1 MEKSRTKEKIFA
13 DMHRELRV
21 WNPQIPESP
30 ERLDPILRILL
41 QLYAHQLSQIDHRI
55 DQVWETATSSL
66 IRSLCP
72 EGVRWPVPAFTVMRC
87 QVTDPAVEVDTH
99 TKFFYKERREGGQ
112 TFFFS
117 PLRRE
122 RLISAQVRHIYLA
135 VDDTLVDLLPA
146 AEASGLPPSKPR
158 PAFGAGTTYRVYV
171 SISHAG
177 PAIDFERAII
187 FLLGPPEVLRQLR
200 WGYWYPQT
208 AVGFDESGGFCPGL
222 TTTLGNLFGDDRS
235 DDWGGLRSS
244 ADLFKPVE
252 DNFVALPPTF
262 VASWVAGPPEPRLA
276 ELMARSG
283 MPAMESDPQFW
294 IRVDLPL
301 GGDKAKFQSSFEVNL
316 NCFVAVN
323 KSELTVF
330 KHTGGNRLIE
340 VELPESIANIL
351 EITGVVDSSGREYV
365 AKHRAG
371 EDSAH
376 RYYFPEERGDRL
388 VLWFDFSSQ
397 LELPPDSV
405 TVNYAVTA
413 GVGANGIEAGR
424 ISELYEHHPG
434 ITAAVNV
441 LPTAGAIPAKTDQQV
456 VAEVSSRLRNRDR
469 AVNFSEIARWVSTF
483 DPRIVSVA
491 CANGIDRAARGV
503 RRCIVVRATVGE
515 RTFYSDD
522 EIKLLQTRLGSF
534 LKSRSSVNTQFRV
547 EIIKG

>member
-1 MEKSRTKEKIFA
+1 MDKSRTKEKIFA
-13 DMHRELRV
+13 DMHRELRA

-41 QLYAHQLSQIDHRI
+41 QLYAHQLSQIDLRI

-99 TKFFYKERREGGQ
+99 TTFFYKERREGGQ

-135 VDDTLVDLLPA
+135 VDNALVDLLPA

-158 PAFGAGTTYRVYV
+158 PAFGAGTSYRIYV

-177 PAIDFERAII
+177 PASDFERAIM
-187 FLLGPPEVLRQLR
+187 FLMGPPEVLRQLR
-200 WGYWYPQT
+200 WGYWYPQ
-208 AVGFDESGGFCPGL
+208 AAGGFDESGGFCPGL
-222 TTTLGNLFGDDRS
+222 TTTLDNLFGADRS

-252 DNFVALPPTF
+252 DNFVALPPMF
-262 VASWVAGPPEPRLA
+262 VANWVAGQPEPYLA
-276 ELMARSG
+276 ELMARNGIATAAADS
-283 MPAMESDPQFW
+283 QFW
-294 IRVDLPL
+294 IRVDLPS

-340 VELPESIANIL
+340 VELPENIANIL

-371 EDSAH
+371 EDPAH

-434 ITAAVNV
+434 ITAAANM

-456 VAEVSSRLRNRDR
+456 VAEVSARLRNRDR
-469 AVNFSEIARWVSTF
+469 AVNFSEIARWASTF

-503 RRCIVVRATVGE
+503 RRCVVVRATVGE
-515 RTFYSDD
+515 RTFY
-522 EIKLLQTRLGSF
+522 
-534 LKSRSSVNTQFRV
+534 
-547 EIIKG
+547 